1 MAVLVANRRGYDRL
15 MADDV
20 DHEGVLDRAM
30 KLLANG
36 IPLTLLIDLATPP
49 HSRAVYREE
58 PGDVDWISKYVA

>member
-1 MAVLVANRRGYDRL
+1 
-15 MADDV
+15 MADDM
-20 DHEGVLDRAM
+20 DHEVVLDRAM

-58 PGDVDWISKYVA
+58 PGDVDWISTYVA